1 MDSRNDIAEKISEF
15 LLLIKAVK
23 LNVTEPFT
31 WASGIKSPIYCD
43 NRITLSYPSIRT
55 FIRQAFAK
63 VITEEFGAVDII
75 AGVATGAIAHGVL
88 VAEEMGLP
96 FAYVRTSKKD
106 HGLENVIEGKITP
119 GHSVVVI
126 EDLVSTGSS
135 SLSAV
140 KALRREDCQVKGMVA
155 IFTYGLDKAIRNFEK
170 ENCTLF
176 TLTSY
181 DTLIRK
187 ALDED
192 YIREEDLE
200 ALRKWRENPEA
211 WGN

>member
-1 MDSRNDIAEKISEF
+1 MDARNEIADKISEF

-23 LNVTEPFT
+23 LNVAEPFT
-31 WASGIKSPIYCD
+31 WSSGIKSPIYCD
-43 NRITLSYPSIRT
+43 NRVTLSYPSIRT

-63 VITEEFGAVDII
+63 VIQEEFGTVDII
-75 AGVATGAIAHGVL
+75 AGVATGAIAIGAL

-96 FAYVRTSKKD
+96 FVYVRTSKKD
-106 HGLENVIEGKITP
+106 HGLENVIEGRITP

-140 KALRREDCQVKGMVA
+140 KALRQQDCKVKGMVA
-155 IFTYGLDKAIRNFEK
+155 IFSYNLDKAMHNFER
-170 ENCTLF
+170 ENCLLY
-176 TLTSY
+176 TLTTY
-181 DTLIRK
+181 DTLIKK
-187 ALDED
+187 ALEED
-192 YIREEDLE
+192 YIREGDLE
-200 ALRKWRENPEA
+200 VLRKWRENPEV